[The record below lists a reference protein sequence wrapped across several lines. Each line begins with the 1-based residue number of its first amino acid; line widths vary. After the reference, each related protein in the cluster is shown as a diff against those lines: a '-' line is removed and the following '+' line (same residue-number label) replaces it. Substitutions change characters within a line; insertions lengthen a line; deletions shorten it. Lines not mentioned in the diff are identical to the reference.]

1 MKIGIDISQIVY
13 GTGVSFYTQN
23 LVEHLL
29 KIDKKNEYVLFGGS
43 LRQQEKLRDFGAKV
57 FPFPPSL
64 ADFIWNRLHIL
75 PVEKFIGSI
84 DIFHSSD
91 WTQPPSKAA
100 KVTTIHDFGFLKY
113 PETAHPKIAAVHKRR
128 LAWIKKECDL
138 IIAVSQSTKRDIIEI
153 LGIPEEKIRVVYEA
167 TPTDI
172 NRIEDQKVIDKVK
185 KKFGVKGDYLLTVAT
200 LEPRKNLKRIIEA
213 FRLFSNG
220 SNVHRI
226 NSNRLEKNSGNSRMT
241 LVIVGK
247 AGWDEE
253 INKLAKKQSSNII
266 FTGYVNREVELSA
279 FYSGAACF
287 VYPSL
292 YEGFGL
298 PILEAMKCGCPV
310 VTSNVSS
317 MPEVAGEAGILVN
330 PLDVKDIVRGIE
342 MVIRDKAIGER
353 LRKKGFEQV
362 KKFSWEK
369 TAKET
374 LRVYHEVI
382 EK

>member
-13 GTGVSFYTQN
+13 GTGVSFYTKN
-23 LVEHLL
+23 LVENLL
-29 KIDKKNEYVLFGGS
+29 KIDQENEYTLFFSS
-43 LRQQEKLRDFGAKV
+43 LRQSLSQKLEVKSQNNKV
-57 FPFPPSL
+57 KVKSFKIPPTL
-64 ADFIWNRLHIL
+64 LEILWNKLHIF

-84 DIFHSSD
+84 DVFHSSD
-91 WTQPPSKAA
+91 WTQPPTKAA
-100 KVTTIHDFGFLKY
+100 KVTTIHDFGFIKY
-113 PETAHPKIAAVHKRR
+113 PKTAHPKIKAVMSRR
-128 LAWIKKECDL
+128 FKWIKREVDL
-138 IIAVSQSTKRDIIEI
+138 IIAISEATKKDIIEI

-185 KKFGVKGDYLLTVAT
+185 KKFGIKGDYLLTVAT
-200 LEPRKNLKRIIEA
+200 LEPRKNLKKIIEA
-213 FRLFSNG
+213 FSKLRTQ
-220 SNVHRI
+220 
-226 NSNRLEKNSGNSRMT
+226 NSSLR

-247 AGWDEE
+247 PGWGDMSEE
-253 INKLAKKQSSNII
+253 IGDGRQETGVRGLESGVI
-266 FTGYVNREVELSA
+266 FTGYVSREELSSL
-279 FYSGAACF
+279 YSGASCF
-287 VYPSL
+287 VFPSL

-310 VTSNVSS
+310 VTSNLSS

-330 PLDVKDIVRGIE
+330 PLDVKGIARGINE
-342 MVIRDKAIGER
+342 VIGDKER
-353 LRKKGFEQV
+353 RESLIKKGFEQA

-374 LRVYHEVI
+374 LRIYHEVI